1 MAMTREERSWVIYDW
16 GNSAYSMIVTT
27 TIFSLFFKGYV
38 AADYSDVDSTAMLGF
53 ANTGAALFTAI
64 LAPILGALA
73 DRQGKKP
80 LFIVFW
86 VVGLLATLALA
97 GSQQGAWLPALIIY
111 AASHV
116 GFYGAVIFYDAF
128 IVDITKPD
136 RADWI
141 SASAFG
147 WGYIGG
153 TIPFLFAIAM
163 IQKPEMFGFADA
175 LMPTRLS
182 FVIAALWWA
191 LFTIPFL
198 RHAKQRH
205 FIESSGNVVTESFA
219 QLVRTFKDVR
229 KHRNTFLFLIAFFF
243 YIDGVHT
250 IIKMA
255 VPFGMDIGIDQSGL
269 IGAIVLVQVVAFP
282 SALAYGALAKRFG
295 AKPLLLTAVAIYA
308 GVTIY
313 AFFVENITQ
322 FMIMA
327 AIVGSAQGGVQ
338 SLSRSLYSRL
348 IPKENAAE
356 FFGFY
361 DIFGKF
367 AAVMGPALVAVGA
380 QMMGHTRYGVLSLIV
395 LFVIGTALLMKVRDV
410 SAASDA
416 E

>member
-1 MAMTREERSWVIYDW
+1 MTREERSWVIYDW

-27 TIFSLFFKGYV
+27 TIFALFFKNYV
-38 AADYSDVDSTAMLGF
+38 ASDYSDVASTAMLGY
-53 ANTGAALFTAI
+53 ANTGAALFTAV

-73 DRQGKKP
+73 DRRGKKP
-80 LFIVFW
+80 LFIIFW
-86 VVGLLATLALA
+86 VVGLLSTAAIA
-97 GSQQGAWLPALIIY
+97 GSQEGAWLPALIIY
-111 AASHV
+111 ALSHI

-128 IVDITKPD
+128 IVDVTEPD

-153 TIPFLFAIAM
+153 TIPFLIAIAM
-163 IQKPEMFGFADA
+163 IQMPERFGFADS
-175 LMPTRLS
+175 LLPTRIS
-182 FVIAALWWA
+182 FVIAALWWGV
-191 LFTIPFL
+191 FTIPFL
-198 RHAKQRH
+198 RNSTQSH
-205 FIESSGNVVTESFA
+205 FIESKGNVISESFG
-219 QLVRTFKDVR
+219 QLVSTFKEVR

-255 VPFGMDIGIDQSGL
+255 VAFGSDIGIGTGGL
-269 IGAIVLVQVVAFP
+269 IGAILLVQIVAFP
-282 SALAYGALAKRFG
+282 SALIYGSLAKRFG
-295 AKPLLLTAVAIYA
+295 AKRLLLVGVGVYA
-308 GVTIY
+308 AVTIF
-313 AFFVENITQ
+313 AFFVSNVVQ
-322 FMIMA
+322 FMVMA

-367 AAVMGPALVAVGA
+367 AAVMGPALVAIGA
-380 QMMGHTRYGVLSLIV
+380 QLTGETRYGVLSLIV
-395 LFVIGTALLMKVRDV
+395 LFIIGTALLIPVKDTVNP
-410 SAASDA
+410 A
-416 E
+416 EST